1 VTFGTYEERLPATPV
16 FQPFSKIPRLS
27 RDIIITEKLDGT
39 NAQVF
44 ISEEGIIYAGSRNRW
59 LTLENDNYGFARWV
73 EENKTSLL
81 ALGPGR
87 HYGEW
92 WGQGIQ
98 RGYGLKER
106 RFSLFNV
113 GRWGPGSARPA
124 CCESVPILYEGWFSM
139 HPVFRALEKLEES
152 GSVAA
157 PGFMKPEGIVIYH
170 TAGNYL
176 FKKTLE
182 NDDKPKGASS
192 EST

>member
-1 VTFGTYEERLPATPV
+1 MDEEFIEFPKIARLA
-16 FQPFSKIPRLS
+16 RE
-27 RDIIITEKLDGT
+27 IIVTEKIDGT
-39 NAQVF
+39 NGV
-44 ISEEGIIYAGSRNRW
+44 ILVREDGTLRAGSRSQW
-59 LTLENDNYGFARWV
+59 LVPRAKGGADNFGFAQWV
-73 EENKTSLL
+73 EDHADELRN
-81 ALGPGR
+81 LGPGR

-98 RGYGLKER
+98 RGYALKER

-139 HPVFRALEKLEES
+139 HPVFRALEKLEER

-176 FKKTLE
+176 FKKTIE